1 MDNNLRI
8 YIHVPFCKSKC
19 NYCDFCSFADKDYM
33 IQPYFEALTTEIGL
47 YKNDYRGRRID
58 SIFIG
63 GGTPSYVDTKYIQY
77 LLSCFDIDRDAEIT
91 IEVNPGTVDFHT
103 LRAYREMGINRIS
116 FGVQSFSDRMLMLM
130 GRIHNRATAI
140 NNIHESQVAGFENIN
155 VDLIFGYPDQ
165 SYECYAESLNVV
177 KSLKIPHVSCYSL
190 SIEENTPLSGM
201 LKKGLLQ
208 YPNEDLD
215 RDMYALT
222 IDSLGKSGIYQYEI
236 SNFAQPGYECRH
248 NIGYWIRDEYL
259 GFGLNSHSLLNE
271 CRYSNKNLLND
282 YISILNKCEK
292 PVKESNMLTDTEI
305 ISEYIILR
313 LRMNR
318 GLDIND
324 FKTRFSIDF
333 EERYGSQIDDL
344 QNKGLLEKIIY
355 SYRLTRKGMDLANKV
370 FVEFI

>member
-1 MDNNLRI
+1 
-8 YIHVPFCKSKC
+8 
-19 NYCDFCSFADKDYM
+19 M
-33 IQPYFEALTTEIGL
+33 IQPYFEALSTEIGL
-47 YKNDYRGRRID
+47 YKNDYRSRKID

-63 GGTPSYVDTKYIQY
+63 GGTPSYVDIKYIQY
-77 LLSCFDIDRDAEIT
+77 LLSCFDHDKDTEIT
-91 IEVNPGTVDFHT
+91 IEANPGTVNFHT

-165 SYECYAESLNVV
+165 SYECYEESLNVV
-177 KSLKIPHVSCYSL
+177 KSLGIPHISCYSL
-190 SIEENTPLSGM
+190 SVEENTALSGM

-208 YPNEDLD
+208 YPDEDLD
-215 RDMYALT
+215 RNMYALT
-222 IDSLGKSGIYQYEI
+222 IDSLAKSGINQYEI
-236 SNFAQPGYECRH
+236 SNFAKPGYECRH
-248 NIGYWIRDEYL
+248 NLGYWTRDEYL
-259 GFGLNSHSLLNE
+259 GFGLNSHSLFNE
-271 CRYSNKNLLND
+271 CRYSNTSMLND

-292 PVKESNMLTDTEI
+292 PVKESNMLTDAEI
-305 ISEYIILR
+305 MSEYIILR
-313 LRMNR
+313 FRINR

-324 FKTRFSIDF
+324 FRTLFNIDF
-333 EERYGSQIDDL
+333 EERYRSQIDDL
-344 QNKGLLEKIIY
+344 AEKGLIEKIVY